1 LIKRMFRQY
10 DVTIIVAMGFL
21 LTAGLLMI
29 YSASYYAALRYEVPA
44 DFFFQRQLLS
54 ITIGL
59 VAMIVTMV
67 IPYNYYKALL
77 KYIML
82 GTILLL
88 SFVLIYGEVSNNAQS
103 WINVFGLEFQPS
115 EMAKITIILY
125 LSSVF
130 SKKQRYITSLTRAIF
145 PPLVFVCLIVF
156 LILLQPDL
164 GTAVIILCLA
174 GLITLCSGTSWKNI
188 LFLISLVVVAGIFSK
203 FFLSAEQ
210 LSRFGAAYNPF
221 ENPEGG
227 YQVINSYIAIAS
239 GGIWGRGFGM
249 SAQKM
254 GYLPEAH
261 TDFIMAI
268 VGEELGF
275 IGVFLIIGTLFYL
288 VFRGLLLGIRIK
300 DSFGSLLAIGIASLI
315 GIQASVN
322 LGVVTGLLPTT
333 GIPFPFISYGGSS
346 LLTVMI
352 GMGILLNVSKKHK
365 ITNQGSRSS
374 DVN

>member
-1 LIKRMFRQY
+1 MIKRMFRHY
-10 DVTIIVAMGFL
+10 DYTMIVAMSVL
-21 LTAGLLMI
+21 LIVGLLMI

-44 DFFFQRQLLS
+44 NYFFQRQLLS
-54 ITIGL
+54 VAIGL
-59 VAMIVTMV
+59 VALLVTMML
-67 IPYNYYKALL
+67 PYKLYKILL
-77 KYIML
+77 KYVMIA
-82 GTILLL
+82 TIVLL
-88 SFVLIYGEVSNNAQS
+88 SFVLLYGEVTNNAQS

-115 EMAKITIILY
+115 EIAKITIIIY

-130 SKKQRYITSLTRAIF
+130 SKKQRYISSFTRAII
-145 PPLVFVCLIVF
+145 PPLMFVCLIV
-156 LILLQPDL
+156 LLVLLQPDL

-174 GLITLCSGTSWKNI
+174 GLITICSGTSWKNI
-188 LFLISLVVVAGIFSK
+188 LFLMSLVGMAGLFSK

-221 ENPEGG
+221 KNPEAG
-227 YQVINSYIAIAS
+227 YQVINSYVAIAS

-268 VGEELGF
+268 VAEELGF
-275 IGVFLIIGTLFYL
+275 FGLLLIIGTLFYL
-288 VFRGLLLGIRIK
+288 VYRGLLLGIRMK
-300 DSFGSLLAIGIASLI
+300 DSFGSLLAIGISSLI

-346 LLTVMI
+346 LLTVML
-352 GMGILLNVSKKHK
+352 GMGILLNVSMFHNIRKA
-365 ITNQGSRSS
+365 G
-374 DVN
+374 D